1 MKVLFLDI
9 DGVLNGQYTKEKYLH
24 SGFGA
29 SFTGI
34 DTRLRTMFLHWLDKH
49 PEVKI
54 VLSSMWRKY
63 PESLAE
69 ICNNGIPLLDYTGNS
84 ASRGLEIHNWLKKN
98 PEVTHYAILDDLHLG
113 FDCIQQLHFVQT
125 SYITGLRERNLKKIE
140 RILEL

>member
-9 DGVLNGQYTKEKYLH
+9 DGVLNGKYTKEKYLH

-34 DTRLRTMFLHWLDKH
+34 DTRLKTMFLHWLDKH

-63 PESLAE
+63 PESVAE
-69 ICNNGIPLLDYTGNS
+69 VCNNGIPLLDHTGNGYT
-84 ASRGLEIHNWLKKN
+84 RGYEIAMWLKKN

-113 FDCIQQLHFVQT
+113 FTQHQIPHFVQT